1 MSAIRRRGPRR
12 ACPLALSAA
21 AFAAL
26 IGCHTSP
33 PRVTVPDRAPPPD
46 AAGASARD
54 AAVQSDASYDWHGL
68 LVAPFGAVL
77 KSIPMALHEVLLFR
91 DDARGSPGA
100 ENAAAGVSTAVAP
113 ECYAADAPAP
123 QFFGRT
129 PDEYLLC
136 FTHDRL
142 SRIQASVR
150 LTTAQAS
157 AEFAVACARWL
168 KNAAAAVPPADA
180 PAAGGPAP
188 GSLAAEIPSIAA
200 PNAAACEG
208 RDGAVHFK
216 GSLGEEP
223 GPADMAETE
232 SVLSITLDSPPSS

>member
-46 AAGASARD
+46 ARVADVHQG
-54 AAVQSDASYDWHGL
+54 DASYDWHGL

-77 KSIPMALHEVLLFR
+77 KAVPMTLHEVLLFR

-100 ENAAAGVSTAVAP
+100 ENAAAVAPP
-113 ECYAADAPAP
+113 ECYATDAPAP
-123 QFFGRT
+123 RFFGRT
-129 PDEYLLC
+129 PEEYLLC

-150 LTTAQAS
+150 LAAAQAS
-157 AEFAVACARWL
+157 AEFAAACAVWL
-168 KNAAAAVPPADA
+168 KNAAAGVPRADA
-180 PAAGGPAP
+180 PGAGLPATE
-188 GSLAAEIPSIAA
+188 SPSIAS

-232 SVLSITLDSPPSS
+232 SVLSITLDSPPGP